1 MQTPP
6 ALGRREFVPAAK
18 PKKPSSEASFCYAGF
33 LRMARGTCGPVA
45 GKQNKE
51 LEIDSKL
58 DDLAA
63 KIDMIS
69 RQITAERTDFALA
82 PAQRQTTGQRI
93 GQPPPLLSAFQ
104 PPPFLSSPGPMQ
116 ALARTSSADVL
127 DQEGLEVA
135 RYSQIPQFD
144 ASILDTFI
152 PRCRRLTQLHFG
164 AIVSNPHA
172 PMAFREKMGYNMT
185 YNMVPPGHGNALHMH
200 RAIEIFVALD
210 GKWEIAWGMEGEHTV
225 VLEPWDFVC
234 VPARVCHSYKNIEEQ
249 TAQNIMTILPGK
261 SWIAWAPGVVTEAR
275 ENGAECDD
283 NGVMLKYAHL
293 VAPTA
298 DLAADAG
305 NVDWRSMGPDDM
317 LPFVHRFKDQR
328 PLECRMTNVKTPDGK
343 APFIEMFWQNVKPD
357 SSKTLP
363 RRPGVDL
370 LLVVLDGSVLIKTA
384 SGRPVAAA
392 GRLDAVRVPTEAL
405 AESEVVIYNPCPS
418 PCVLLVVATEMRSQN
433 DMYFHLC

>member
-1 MQTPP
+1 VST
-6 ALGRREFVPAAK
+6 EKAK
-18 PKKPSSEASFCYAGF
+18 QPSPEASLCYAGL
-33 LRMARGTCGPVA
+33 LRMARGTCGSEWGRQSKA
-45 GKQNKE
+45 

-63 KIDMIS
+63 KIDLIA
-69 RQITAERTDFALA
+69 RQITAESA
-82 PAQRQTTGQRI
+82 PPSGAADRRRQTTGERI
-93 GQPPPLLSAFQ
+93 GQPPPLLA
-104 PPPFLSSPGPMQ
+104 SPGLLQ
-116 ALARTSSADVL
+116 AAARSSRDDL
-127 DQEGLEVA
+127 EQEGLEVA

-200 RAIEIFVALD
+200 RSIEIFVALD
-210 GKWEIAWGMEGEHTV
+210 GKWEIAWGMHGEHTV

-261 SWIAWAPGVVTEAR
+261 SWITWAPNVVAEAR
-275 ENGAECDD
+275 EHGAECDD
-283 NGVMLKYAHL
+283 NGVLLKYAHL
-293 VAPTA
+293 VAPTS

-305 NVDWRSMGPDDM
+305 SVDWRSMGPDDM
-317 LPFVHRFKDQR
+317 LPYLHRFGDQR
-328 PLECRMTNVKTPDGK
+328 PMECRMTNVKTPDGK
-343 APFIEMFWQNVKPD
+343 APFIEMFWKTIQPEG
-357 SSKTLP
+357 SKSLP

-405 AESEVVIYNPCPS
+405 EESEVVVCNPCPS
-418 PCVLLVVATEMRSQN
+418 LCVLLVVATEMRSQN

>member
-1 MQTPP
+1 
-6 ALGRREFVPAAK
+6 
-18 PKKPSSEASFCYAGF
+18 
-33 LRMARGTCGPVA
+33 MARGACGPA
-45 GKQNKE
+45 SGKRSKQ

-63 KIDMIS
+63 KIDMIA
-69 RQITAERTDFALA
+69 RQITAERADGA
-82 PAQRQTTGQRI
+82 PAAAQRRQTTAERI
-93 GQPPPLLSAFQ
+93 GQPPPLLAA
-104 PPPFLSSPGPMQ
+104 SPGPLQ
-116 ALARTSSADVL
+116 AVARASIDDL
-127 DQEGLEVA
+127 EQDGLEVA

-200 RAIEIFVALD
+200 RSIEIFVALD
-210 GKWEIAWGMEGEHTV
+210 GKWEIAWGMQGEHTV

-261 SWIAWAPGVVTEAR
+261 SWITWAPGVVTEAR

-283 NGVMLKYAHL
+283 NGVLLKYAHL
-293 VAPTA
+293 VAPTS

-305 NVDWRSMGPDDM
+305 SVEWRSMGPDDM
-317 LPFVHRFKDQR
+317 LPFLHRFKDEQ
-328 PLECRMTNVKTPDGK
+328 PMECRMTNVKTPDGK
-343 APFIEMFWQNVKPD
+343 APFIEMFWKTIQPEA
-357 SSKTLP
+357 SKTLP
-363 RRPGVDL
+363 RRCGVDL

-405 AESEVVIYNPCPS
+405 AESEVVVCNPCPC

>member
-6 ALGRREFVPAAK
+6 ASAWRREFAPAEKAK
-18 PKKPSSEASFCYAGF
+18 KLPSDASFCYAGL
-33 LRMARGTCGPVA
+33 LRMARETCGLVTVTRSSQL
-45 GKQNKE
+45 K
-51 LEIDSKL
+51 LDSKL

-63 KIDMIS
+63 KIDLIA
-69 RQITAERTDFALA
+69 RQITAD
-82 PAQRQTTGQRI
+82 RQTTAERI
-93 GQPPPLLSAFQ
+93 GQPPPILAS
-104 PPPFLSSPGPMQ
+104 Q
-116 ALARTSSADVL
+116 AAGEDLE
-127 DQEGLEVA
+127 QEGIEVA
-135 RYSQIPQFD
+135 RYSEIPQFD

-172 PMAFREKMGYNMT
+172 PMAFKEKMGYNMT

-200 RAIEIFVALD
+200 RSIEIFVALD
-210 GKWEIAWGMEGEHTV
+210 GKWEIAWGMDGEHTV

-261 SWIAWAPGVVTEAR
+261 SWITWAPNVVTEAR
-275 ENGAECDD
+275 DHGAECDD
-283 NGVMLKYAHL
+283 NGVLLKYAHL

-305 NVDWRSMGPDDM
+305 SVKWRSMGPDDM
-317 LPFVHRFKDQR
+317 LPFLHRFSDQR
-328 PLECRMTNVKTPDGK
+328 AMECRMAGAELPDGK
-343 APFIEMFWQNVKPD
+343 APFIEMFW
-357 SSKTLP
+357 KTIQPEASNSLP
-363 RRPGVDL
+363 RRVGVDL
-370 LLVVLDGSVLIKTA
+370 LLVVLDGSVLVKTA
-384 SGRPVAAA
+384 GGRPVAAA

-405 AESEVVIYNPCPS
+405 AEREVVICNPCPS